1 MPSAF
6 LMASRARAEGP
17 KGFSLESS
25 LISRDRRSSVAGVEL
40 GRVAAPM
47 SRAGLE
53 TISKKRLML
62 AAHHATEG
70 FVPAIGLLQTVRR
83 RSTSCKVSAR
93 NCPGGTSSVSGP

>member
-1 MPSAF
+1 
-6 LMASRARAEGP
+6 MASTARAEGP

-25 LISRDRRSSVAGVEL
+25 LMSCDRRSIVGERRL
-40 GRVAAPM
+40 GAFVVPM

-53 TISKKRLML
+53 TRSKKRLML

-70 FVPAIGLLQTVRR
+70 FVRAIGLLQAVRR
-83 RSTSCKVSAR
+83 RSTSCTVNAR